1 MLLHHQFPNL
11 IWTGFKLY
19 LLWGIRSS
27 PVYQLLWRKREIDWT
42 PLSWKVQF
50 DLIWDLVFEKF
61 IFSLLFMWVTK
72 QLQEMEASKNL
83 SIWSNEMQQ
92 ASMNPSHNP
101 CISKA
106 NKRYLHT
113 YFLLVIFFFHY
124 GGNREHPPK
133 LRLSWGARTVAICVC
148 LTLTTS
154 SLKHPSTWLKVN
166 RTCCCGYSVTKHEM
180 HAFPITDRTWKG
192 IFLWRVIFF
201 MGTGWTKLYGHMLC
215 TKYNNCSQ
223 FI

>member
-1 MLLHHQFPNL
+1 
-11 IWTGFKLY
+11 
-19 LLWGIRSS
+19 
-27 PVYQLLWRKREIDWT
+27 
-42 PLSWKVQF
+42 
-50 DLIWDLVFEKF
+50 
-61 IFSLLFMWVTK
+61 
-72 QLQEMEASKNL
+72 
-83 SIWSNEMQQ
+83 MQQ

-101 CISKA
+101 CIAKRTWPIKPDSEKA
-106 NKRYLHT
+106 NKRYIPT
-113 YFLLVIFFFHY
+113 YLFPSCYFFFHC
-124 GGNREHPPK
+124 GGNREHRPK
-133 LRLSWGARTVAICVC
+133 RGLSWGARTVAICVC
-148 LTLTTS
+148 FTRTTS

-166 RTCCCGYSVTKHEM
+166 RTWCCGYSVTKHEM